1 MVDPLTL
8 TALLGF
14 LAAAT
19 YFLNV
24 LITMN
29 AAALAAAGAKKK
41 RRRKRSTEIQTVSVG
56 SALSDLFNE
65 AKITLK

>member
-24 LITMN
+24 LVTMN
-29 AAALAAAGAKKK
+29 AAALAAAGAKK
-41 RRRKRSTEIQTVSVG
+41 RRRKRRSVEVQTGSVG
-56 SALSDLFNE
+56 SALSDLFHE
-65 AKITLK
+65 GKLERD